1 MGQRTDAVGRYD
13 GNSDDQYKDSSDDFS
28 ADVSAASGAGTG
40 AESDDTEE
48 IRSQIEQTRGELS
61 STIDAIQ
68 EKLSPDKLK
77 DQAKE
82 MVREATVGRAEDM
95 VSNASQAAKGF
106 GSDMFETIKE
116 NPVPAAIAAI
126 GLGWLFMK
134 NSNKP
139 QANQGRDYRGYQA
152 DYTRYGSGGYNSPN
166 DYGYRSQPYQP
177 QGNGGGA
184 LEQAQEKIGDI
195 AGTAG
200 DKVGKI
206 ADNAGET
213 VGNIGGQI
221 GQIGDQA
228 QYKAE
233 QAGDWFQRSLRE
245 NPMSVGAIALAVG
258 AAVGLSIP
266 ETPQEH
272 RIMGETRD
280 NLVGKAQEAVQDTV
294 QKVQRVAEVTQ
305 DTVQREVEN
314 QGLTPQGN
322 SQQGTTQAYMG

>member
-1 MGQRTDAVGRYD
+1 MGQRTDAVGRND
-13 GNSDDQYKDSSDDFS
+13 GNSDDQYLDGSTDFTT
-28 ADVSAASGAGTG
+28 DVSATSGAGTG

-116 NPVPAAIAAI
+116 NPVQAAIAAI

-134 NSNKP
+134 NSNKS
-139 QANQGRDYRGYQA
+139 QQSYGNSYRGYQPG
-152 DYTRYGSGGYNSPN
+152 YNRYSGGNSN
-166 DYGYRSQPYQP
+166 RYDYGYQPQQYQS

>member
-13 GNSDDQYKDSSDDFS
+13 GNSDDQYMDSSADLG
-28 ADVSAASGAGTG
+28 ADVSAVSGAGTG

-116 NPVPAAIAAI
+116 NPVQAAIAAI

-134 NSNKP
+134 NSNKS
-139 QANQGRDYRGYQA
+139 QQSYGNSYRGYQP
-152 DYTRYGSGGYNSPN
+152 DYNRYSGGNSN
-166 DYGYRSQPYQP
+166 RYDYGYQPQQYQS